1 VARRGVRA
9 LCDQAG
15 RWYCRAR
22 RRGMMARLRHMRYHQ
37 RRGMNGRGSGWD
49 VRGGTVAH
57 EGDDLISRTNPER
70 MGEGRMGLEK
80 RVTGENRHELVVVMG
95 RASGTAWLVPEPQDT
110 HVRPRGHRHLQ
121 DRESQRDSDS
131 CFSSCMS
138 LEFQIAC
145 TIIPSMCPTPRAS
158 PHPPIEP
165 TTHRLAGSCVAQPQA
180 AAGQRGA
187 GPRPDL
193 SHHPLGAP
201 R

>member
-1 VARRGVRA
+1 
-9 LCDQAG
+9 
-15 RWYCRAR
+15 
-22 RRGMMARLRHMRYHQ
+22 MMARLRHMRYHQ

-145 TIIPSMCPTPRAS
+145 TIIPSMCPTPPSITSRRSNPPRTAWPAVAWPNRKPQQGRATQGPGQTFPTIHSWPRAS
-158 PHPPIEP
+158 PSWAPDATWSLSAPMALP
-165 TTHRLAGSCVAQPQA
+165 VQP
-180 AAGQRGA
+180 
-187 GPRPDL
+187 
-193 SHHPLGAP
+193 
-201 R
+201 